1 MVANVYKR
9 KRCILNF
16 ATVSRLLFLHTK
28 GSKEDENNYI
38 FIVIKRRVL
47 KSRRKA
53 GSEDKATLLLIAFT
67 FYVLPHS
74 TNTFS

>member
-53 GSEDKATLLLIAFT
+53 GSEDKATLSLI
-67 FYVLPHS
+67 V
-74 TNTFS
+74 